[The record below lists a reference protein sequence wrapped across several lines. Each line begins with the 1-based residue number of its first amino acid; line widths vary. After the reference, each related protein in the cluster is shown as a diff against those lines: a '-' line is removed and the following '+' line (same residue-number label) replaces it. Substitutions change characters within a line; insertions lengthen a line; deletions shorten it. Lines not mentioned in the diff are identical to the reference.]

1 MTQIKRIRHSIHP
14 LVQFQYLEL
23 ISSFKFP
30 PWVTIPYTVEI
41 NQKGI
46 GIGLALFNSNQEL
59 IQESSWNIGTGQLV
73 YNGELAGIAEGIKLV
88 NKIV

>member
-14 LVQFQYLEL
+14 LYSIYTDGSELE
-23 ISSFKFP
+23 
-30 PWVTIPYTVEI
+30 

-59 IQESSWNIGTGQLV
+59 IQESSWNIGISQLV
-73 YNGELAGIAEGIKLV
+73 YNGELARIAKGIKLLK
-88 NKIV
+88 KIKNSLFSRIIRLLYKG